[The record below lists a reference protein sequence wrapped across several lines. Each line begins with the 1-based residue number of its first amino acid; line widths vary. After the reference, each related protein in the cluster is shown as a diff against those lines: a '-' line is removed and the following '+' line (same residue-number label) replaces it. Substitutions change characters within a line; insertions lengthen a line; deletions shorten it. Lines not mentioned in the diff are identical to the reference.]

1 MVNQKVIG
9 RRCKSFGVKVSLTI
23 LSSRFLGKCGDNL
36 GRIIGFG
43 EHNKNIFSV
52 SEVGV

>member
-1 MVNQKVIG
+1 MVNKKVIG
-9 RRCKSFGVKVSLTI
+9 RCYKSFGVKVSLTT
-23 LSSRFLGKCGDNL
+23 LNRRFLGKCGDNL

-43 EHNKNIFSV
+43 EHNKDIFSE